1 LLRRGLG
8 VLMRRVPILVVN
20 FKAYDTAIGSKALGI
35 GRAAEKVYK
44 ELYGSVQ
51 VIVAPP
57 FTELRA
63 LAESLEIPVFAQH
76 ADPFELGA
84 RTGSIPPEAIKEAGA
99 KGFIANH
106 SERKLRLDEVLFLV
120 KKARALGLST
130 LICAAE
136 PEEAAA
142 ISILDPD
149 MIAVEPPELIGT
161 GIAVSR
167 AKPEVVTR
175 SVSLIRRYNDRVI
188 LLTGA
193 GISRAEDAEVAI
205 LLGTSGVLVSS
216 AVMKSKEPGE
226 VMESMAKAMAKAIEK
241 LEASLGSF

>member
-1 LLRRGLG
+1 
-8 VLMRRVPILVVN
+8 MRRVPILVVN
-20 FKAYDTAIGSKALGI
+20 FKVYDTAIGRKALSVGK
-35 GRAAEKVYK
+35 AAERVYK
-44 ELYGSVQ
+44 ELSGSVQ
-51 VIVAPP
+51 IIVAPP

-63 LAESLEIPVFAQH
+63 LAEALEIPVFAQH

-84 RTGSIPPEAIKEAGA
+84 RTGSIPPEAVKEAGA
-99 KGFIANH
+99 RGFIANH
-106 SERKLRLDEVLFLV
+106 SEKKLRLDEILFLV

-130 LICAAE
+130 LVCAAE

-175 SVSLIRRYNDRVI
+175 SVSIIRRYNSRVTV
-188 LLTGA
+188 LTGA
-193 GISRAEDAEVAI
+193 GISSAEDAEAAI
-205 LLGTSGVLVSS
+205 LLGTAGILVSS

-226 VMESMAKAMAKAIEK
+226 VMESMAKAMIRAVEK
-241 LEASLGSF
+241 LEASLGSS

>member
-1 LLRRGLG
+1 
-8 VLMRRVPILVVN
+8 MRRVPILVIN
-20 FKAYDTAIGSKALGI
+20 FKVYDTAIGRRALSI
-35 GRAAEKVYK
+35 GKAAERIYR
-44 ELYGSVQ
+44 ELSGSVQ

-63 LAESLEIPVFAQH
+63 LAEALEIPVFAQH
-76 ADPFELGA
+76 ADPFGLGA

-99 KGFIANH
+99 RGFIANH
-106 SERKLRLDEVLFLV
+106 SERKLRLDEILFLV
-120 KKARALGLST
+120 KKAKALGLST
-130 LICAAE
+130 LVCAAE
-136 PEEAAA
+136 PEEAVA

-161 GIAVSR
+161 GVAVSR

-175 SVSLIRRYNDRVI
+175 SVSLIRRYNDRVV

-193 GISRAEDAEVAI
+193 GISSAEDAEAAI

-216 AVMKSKEPGE
+216 AVMKSEEPGE
-226 VMESMAKAMAKAIEK
+226 VMGSMAKAMVKAIEK

>member
-1 LLRRGLG
+1 
-8 VLMRRVPILVVN
+8 MRRAPILVVN
-20 FKAYDTAIGSKALGI
+20 FKVYDTAIGRKALSLGK
-35 GRAAEKVYK
+35 AAERVYR
-44 ELYGSVQ
+44 ELSGSVQ
-51 VIVAPP
+51 IVIAPP
-57 FTELRA
+57 FTELRT
-63 LAESLEIPVFAQH
+63 LAEALEIPVFAQH

-84 RTGSIPPEAIKEAGA
+84 RTGSVPPEAIKEAGA
-99 KGFIANH
+99 RGFIANH
-106 SERKLRLDEVLFLV
+106 SERKLRLDEILFLV
-120 KKARALGLST
+120 RKARALGLST
-130 LICAAE
+130 LVCAAE

-175 SVSLIRRYNDRVI
+175 SVSLVRKYNDEVI

-193 GISRAEDAEVAI
+193 GISGAEDAEAAI

-216 AVMKSKEPGE
+216 AVVKSKEP
-226 VMESMAKAMAKAIEK
+226 
-241 LEASLGSF
+241 